1 MPPSADRAA
10 LIARLRA
17 AGCVF
22 AEDEARLLLADPAGP
37 AQLESMVA
45 RRVAGVPLEHVLG
58 WVEFCGLRVD
68 VAPGVFVPRRRTEYL
83 VDQAVLRTR
92 PGAVVVD
99 LCCGCGAIGLAVS
112 IALHGAVDLHAADID
127 PAAIACAR
135 RNVARVGGRTY
146 CGDLYDALP
155 GSLRGRIDTL
165 VVNTP
170 YVPSDAVALM
180 PPEAREHEPLVAL
193 DGGADGLD
201 VARRVAAAASG
212 WLAPGGWLLIETGDE
227 QAPLLAEVFAAAGL
241 VPTVASGPDELNA
254 TVVLGRTGA

>member
-1 MPPSADRAA
+1 
-10 LIARLRA
+10 
-17 AGCVF
+17 
-22 AEDEARLLLADPAGP
+22 
-37 AQLESMVA
+37 
-45 RRVAGVPLEHVLG
+45 
-58 WVEFCGLRVD
+58 
-68 VAPGVFVPRRRTEYL
+68 
-83 VDQAVLRTR
+83 
-92 PGAVVVD
+92 
-99 LCCGCGAIGLAVS
+99 
-112 IALHGAVDLHAADID
+112 
-127 PAAIACAR
+127 
-135 RNVARVGGRTY
+135 VARVGGRTY